1 MTIKGTI
8 TEDLIPLLENIFIKG
23 KDERLIPIPNVVL
36 DTGFNDDFCIPY
48 EFEELIQLTYLG
60 QKEFMLGDGS
70 IISEATYEAEIII
83 GNMPKVVVISF
94 TDDDEA
100 LLGTRLLENA
110 IVTMD
115 FKNRT
120 VLIEGV

>member
-1 MTIKGTI
+1 M
-8 TEDLIPLLENIFIKG
+8 LENIFIKG

-36 DTGFNDDFCIPY
+36 DTGFNDDFCIPS
-48 EFEELIQLTYLG
+48 EFEDLVQLAYLG
-60 QKEFMLGDGS
+60 HKEFMLGDGS

-83 GNMPKVVVISF
+83 GNTPKVVVISF

-110 IVTMD
+110 VVTMD

>member
-23 KDERLIPIPNVVL
+23 KDDSLIPIPNVVL
-36 DTGFNDDFCIPY
+36 DTDFNDDFCVPY
-48 EFEELIQLTYLG
+48 KFEELIQLTYLG
-60 QKEFMLGDGS
+60 HKEFMLGDGS

-83 GNMPKVVVISF
+83 GNIPKLVVISF

-100 LLGTRLLENA
+100 LLGTRLLENT
-110 IVTMD
+110 IVKMD